1 MKVGIIGCGY
11 WGKNLIRN
19 FNSSENFQLVKVADL
34 NPIRLEEVNAL
45 YSNLKTIKKTD
56 ELLNDHSIELV
67 VIATPVNTHY
77 ELTKK
82 ALFHNKHVLVE
93 KPMTES
99 YDEAQELVALA
110 KQKNLHLITDYTY
123 LYSAEIN
130 KIKELIE
137 AQENDSIQQIS
148 SSRLGNGIIRED
160 VSEIWDLSSHD
171 FAIINYLFDIR
182 PVSVSATRDYLNGDP
197 TKPKICLTVNYE
209 NEVKAYFECSWY
221 SKEKK
226 RLIELNGTNLSI
238 CFDDTLLKNKII
250 VEKSK
255 QVTFPFYEKIE
266 PLANLVSD
274 LYQVIKNN
282 KLSRSP
288 AKFDLEILKVLEAAR
303 TSLNQNGK
311 TIQLEVL
318 TAMP

>member
-1 MKVGIIGCGY
+1 MKVGLIGCGY

-19 FNSSENFQLVKVADL
+19 FNSSESFQLVKVADL

-56 ELLNDHSIELV
+56 ELLNDHTIELV

-82 ALFHNKHVLVE
+82 ALLHDKHVLVE

-123 LYSAEIN
+123 LYSAEVN

-137 AQENDSIQQIS
+137 VKENDSIQQIF

-171 FAIINYLFDIR
+171 FAIVNYLLNER
-182 PVSVSATRDYLNGDP
+182 PVSVKATKVSLNGEP
-197 TKPKICLTVNYE
+197 NKPKICLSIFYE
-209 NEVKAYFECSWY
+209 NKIEVYFECSWY
-221 SKEKK
+221 SMKKK
-226 RLIELNGTNLSI
+226 RLIEFHGTNWSI
-238 CFDDTLLKNKII
+238 RFDDTSLQNKIV
-250 VEKSK
+250 VEERS
-255 QVTFPFYEKIE
+255 QETFPSYEKDE
-266 PLANLVSD
+266 PLANLVSE
-274 LYQVIKNN
+274 LYQVLKFGETS
-282 KLSRSP
+282 KSP
-288 AKFDLEILKVLEAAR
+288 ARFDLEIIKVLEAAQC
-303 TSLNQNGK
+303 SLNQNGRL
-311 TIQLEVL
+311 IQLNPLTVL
-318 TAMP
+318 Q